1 MSPIPVSDRL
11 QDRPRL
17 VGDIGGTNARFAWQA
32 HARAPLECVQTLPC
46 QDYPQ
51 LQQAVEAYLRQIARQ
66 RPEQAALGL
75 ANPVTGDWVQM
86 TNNHWSFSTE
96 SLRQALGLHRLAI
109 YNDFSALALAL
120 PSLREDELLLLGG
133 GPALPDAARALIGPG
148 TGLGVSGLLPQAGG
162 GWRALESEG
171 GHATLCATTER
182 EWRVLEQLQRRFGHA
197 SAERVLSGPGL
208 VWCYEA
214 LCVLDHVPVRF
225 TEPPALAEAARNGQD
240 AHAKEALDLFFGW
253 LGAKAGNLAL
263 TLGARG
269 GVYLGGGVLPRM
281 AGALQGSSFMERFLA
296 KGRMRPLLAQM
307 PVYLIT
313 AQESPALRGMA
324 QALA

>member
-1 MSPIPVSDRL
+1 MTQQAL
-11 QDRPRL
+11 QDQPRL

-32 HARAPLECVQTLPC
+32 HARAPLECVETLPC

-51 LQQAVEAYLRQIARQ
+51 LQQAVEAYLARIARPH
-66 RPEQAALGL
+66 PEQAALGL
-75 ANPVTGDWVQM
+75 ANPVTGDWIQM

-96 SLRQALGLHRLAI
+96 QLRQALHLRRLAI

-120 PSLREDELLLLGG
+120 PSLREDELLHLGG

-162 GWRALESEG
+162 GWRALASEG
-171 GHATLCATTER
+171 GHATLCASTER
-182 EWRVLEQLQRRFGHA
+182 EWRVLAQLQRRFGHA
-197 SAERVLSGPGL
+197 SAERVVSGPGL
-208 VWCYEA
+208 VWTYEA
-214 LCVLDHVPVRF
+214 LCALDDTPVRF
-225 TEPPALAEAARNGQD
+225 TEPPALTDAALQGHD
-240 AHAKEALDLFFGW
+240 AQAMEALALFFGF
-253 LGAKAGNLAL
+253 LGAMAGNLAL

-281 AGALQGSSFMERFLA
+281 AQALQQSSFMERFLS
-296 KGRMRPLLAQM
+296 KGRMRPLLETM

-313 AQESPALRGMA
+313 AEESPALRGMA

>member
-1 MSPIPVSDRL
+1 MT
-11 QDRPRL
+11 QDSLRARPRL

-32 HARAPLECVQTLPC
+32 HAQAPLECVETLPC

-51 LQQAVEAYLRQIARQ
+51 LQQAVEAYLDRIRRE
-66 RPEQAALGL
+66 RPAQAALGL

-86 TNNHWSFSTE
+86 TNNHWAFSTE
-96 SLRQALGLHRLAI
+96 AMRQALGLHKLAI

-120 PSLREDELLLLGG
+120 PTLRKDELLHLGG

-148 TGLGVSGLLPQAGG
+148 TGLGVSGLLPQPGG

-171 GHATLCATTER
+171 GHASLCAASER
-182 EWRVLEQLQRRFGHA
+182 EWQVLGQLQRRFGHA

-208 VWCYEA
+208 VWTYEA
-214 LCVLDHVPVRF
+214 LCALDGVPPRF
-225 TEPPALAEAARNGQD
+225 AQPPELADAALAQTD
-240 AHAKEALDLFFGW
+240 AWGVEALTLFFGF
-253 LGAKAGNLAL
+253 LGAVAGNLAL

-281 AGALQGSSFMERFLA
+281 AEALQASGFMERFLA
-296 KGRMRPLLAQM
+296 KGRMRPLLQSM

-324 QALA
+324 LAMA

>member
-1 MSPIPVSDRL
+1 MTHDSL
-11 QDRPRL
+11 QARPRL

-32 HARAPLECVQTLPC
+32 HAQAPLECVETLAC

-51 LQQAVEAYLRQIARQ
+51 LQQAIEAYLGRIGRE
-66 RPEQAALGL
+66 RPAQAALGL
-75 ANPVTGDWVQM
+75 ANPVTGDWIQM
-86 TNNHWSFSTE
+86 TNNHWTFSIE
-96 SLRQALGLHRLAI
+96 AMRRALGLHKLAI

-120 PSLREDELLLLGG
+120 PTLREDELLHLGG
-133 GPALPDAARALIGPG
+133 GPALPDGARALIGPG

-171 GHATLCATTER
+171 GHATLCASTER
-182 EWRVLEQLQRRFGHA
+182 EWQVLSQLQRRFGHA

-208 VWCYEA
+208 VWTYEA
-214 LCVLDHVPVRF
+214 LCAIDDCPVRF
-225 TEPPALAEAARNGQD
+225 TQPPELADAALAQADAQAR
-240 AHAKEALDLFFGW
+240 EALALFFGF
-253 LGAKAGNLAL
+253 LGAMAGNLAL

-269 GVYLGGGVLPRM
+269 GVYLGGGVLPRI
-281 AGALQGSSFMERFLA
+281 ADALRQSAFMERFLA
-296 KGRMRPLLAQM
+296 KGRMRPLLETM

-324 QALA
+324 LALA

>member
-1 MSPIPVSDRL
+1 MTRDPL
-11 QDRPRL
+11 QALPRL

-32 HARAPLECVQTLPC
+32 HAQAPLECVETLPC

-51 LQQAVEAYLRQIARQ
+51 LQQAVEDYLRRIAR
-66 RPEQAALGL
+66 PHPVQAALGL

-86 TNNHWSFSTE
+86 TNNHWAFSIE
-96 SLRQALGLHRLAI
+96 SMRQALGLHTLAI

-120 PSLREDELLLLGG
+120 PCLGEDELLHLGG

-148 TGLGVSGLLPQAGG
+148 TGLGVSGLLPQPGG

-171 GHATLCATTER
+171 GHATLCASTER
-182 EWRVLEQLQRRFGHA
+182 EWQVLQQLQRRFGHA

-208 VWCYEA
+208 VWTYEA
-214 LCVLDHVPVRF
+214 LCALDGVPVRF
-225 TEPPALAEAARNGQD
+225 TQPPELADAARVQADVQAG
-240 AHAKEALDLFFGW
+240 EALSLFFGF
-253 LGAKAGNLAL
+253 LGAVAGNLAL

-281 AGALQGSSFMERFLA
+281 ADALQRSCFRERFLA
-296 KGRMRPLLAQM
+296 KGRMRPLLESM

-313 AQESPALRGMA
+313 ARESPALRGMA
-324 QALA
+324 LALA

>member
-1 MSPIPVSDRL
+1 MTRDPL
-11 QDRPRL
+11 QALPRL

-32 HARAPLECVQTLPC
+32 HAQAPLECVETLPC

-51 LQQAVEAYLRQIARQ
+51 LQQAVEAYLRRIARPHPQ
-66 RPEQAALGL
+66 QAALGL

-86 TNNHWSFSTE
+86 TNNHWAFSTQA
-96 SLRQALGLHRLAI
+96 LQQALGLQRLAI

-120 PSLREDELLLLGG
+120 PTLREDELLHLGG
-133 GPALPDAARALIGPG
+133 GPALPEAARALIGPG
-148 TGLGVSGLLPQAGG
+148 TGLGVSGLLPQPGG

-171 GHATLCATTER
+171 GHATLCASSER
-182 EWRVLEQLQRRFGHA
+182 EWQVLMQLQQRFGHA

-208 VWCYEA
+208 VWTYEA
-214 LCVLDHVPVRF
+214 LCALDGVPVRY
-225 TEPPALAEAARNGQD
+225 TQPPELADAALAQADAQAA
-240 AHAKEALDLFFGW
+240 EALALFFGF
-253 LGAKAGNLAL
+253 LGAVAGNLAL

-281 AGALQGSSFMERFLA
+281 AEALQGSAFMERFLA
-296 KGRMRPLLAQM
+296 KGRMRPLLERM

-324 QALA
+324 LALA

>member
-1 MSPIPVSDRL
+1 MTRDPL
-11 QDRPRL
+11 QALPRL

-32 HARAPLECVQTLPC
+32 HAQAPLECVETLPC

-51 LQQAVEAYLRQIARQ
+51 LQQAVEAYLRRIARPHPQ
-66 RPEQAALGL
+66 QAALGL

-86 TNNHWSFSTE
+86 TNNHWAFSTQA
-96 SLRQALGLHRLAI
+96 LQQALGLQRLAI

-120 PSLREDELLLLGG
+120 PTLREDELLHLGG
-133 GPALPDAARALIGPG
+133 GPALPEAARALIGPG
-148 TGLGVSGLLPQAGG
+148 TGLGVSGLLPQPGG

-171 GHATLCATTER
+171 GHATLCASTER
-182 EWRVLEQLQRRFGHA
+182 EWQVLMQLQQRFGHA

-208 VWCYEA
+208 VWTYEA
-214 LCVLDHVPVRF
+214 LCALDGVPVRY
-225 TEPPALAEAARNGQD
+225 TQPPELADAALAQADAQAA
-240 AHAKEALDLFFGW
+240 EALALFFGF
-253 LGAKAGNLAL
+253 LGAVAGNLAL

-281 AGALQGSSFMERFLA
+281 AAALQRSAFMERFLA
-296 KGRMRPLLAQM
+296 KGRMRPLLETM

-324 QALA
+324 LALA